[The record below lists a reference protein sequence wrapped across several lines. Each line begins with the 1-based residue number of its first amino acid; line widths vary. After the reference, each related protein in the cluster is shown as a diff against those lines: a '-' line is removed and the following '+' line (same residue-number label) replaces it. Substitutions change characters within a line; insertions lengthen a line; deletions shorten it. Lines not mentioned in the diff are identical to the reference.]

1 MIFRRNCGTERK
13 ERESFSF
20 RFDVQKASRWEKR
33 DIIPGI
39 SVIIRSLTLSVCGT
53 FFLPPGGGRKDFLSL
68 CSHYRF
74 EREREWRRKKG
85 KEEEG
90 GGEVKQTVG
99 TGMEGCGSFGGS
111 GGRKKSLTFTS
122 SFFFFF
128 PVERER
134 ETVWKE
140 WREGLH
146 QSSTSEIAVAEQ
158 LSQKRGGGENVSCLL
173 KRGGKSGGVG
183 VAEMLIEYRPKRE
196 FFFGEILRV
205 ASQQLTHAFAER
217 KLLRITTGS

>member
-1 MIFRRNCGTERK
+1 MKEFCFAGMIFRRNCGTERK

-39 SVIIRSLTLSVCGT
+39 SVIIRTLTLSVCGT
-53 FFLPPGGGRKDFLSL
+53 FFLPPGGGGKDFLSL

-74 EREREWRRKKG
+74 ERERGNGGGKKG

-99 TGMEGCGSFGGS
+99 TGMEGCGSFGRC
-111 GGRKKSLTFTS
+111 GGRGKSLTFIS
-122 SFFFFF
+122 SFFFFSFF

-146 QSSTSEIAVAEQ
+146 QSSTSELAAAEQ
-158 LSQKRGGGENVSCLL
+158 LSQKRGGGESVSCLL
-173 KRGGKSGGVG
+173 KRGR
-183 VAEMLIEYRPKRE
+183 EKRRSRRC
-196 FFFGEILRV
+196 GN
-205 ASQQLTHAFAER
+205 AD
-217 KLLRITTGS
+217 RI